1 MANPQPLNF
10 TIDDSSP
17 VIRYTP
23 NPTFAV
29 NIFPDPLLNWSPVC
43 GAIDASE
50 RCDDHSAHVTGLDG
64 AKFALS
70 FFGTGINL
78 FGNLTLGTTFSMNID
93 GNTVSNGLS
102 RGEGADSQILAKVSG
117 LSPALHTLI
126 LTVKKGEDIRGL
138 FTFDY
143 AQVLVGNA
151 TSFNRT
157 VIDAFSD
164 QLRLGP
170 AEPRYLESWNRYGG
184 YNASVP
190 DGVNFSSFRATDLVG
205 ANVYASFKGST
216 LFYYGPC
223 YTASH
228 AYTVSLDGGANSQPV
243 QLNASV
249 PFTQVVARCLRYY
262 SGGLST
268 QISDSGSQIEHE
280 ILITNSQDKKWLTIH
295 WLEMWDF
302 QLVESTG
309 ISTGASPSSAITRIP
324 HLYSTDGGGIAALLA
339 LTTVL
344 YSIICHLF

>member
-1 MANPQPLNF
+1 MKNF

-102 RGEGADSQILAKVSG
+102 GGEGADSQILAKVSG

-143 AQVLVGNA
+143 AQILVGNA

-170 AEPRYLESWNRYGG
+170 AEPRYLLVYPSFSAFSINSPRSEADNSHSSESWNRYGG

-190 DGVNFSSFRATDLVG
+190 DGVNFSSFRATDVMG
-205 ANVYASFKGST
+205 ANVYAAFKGST

-309 ISTGASPSSAITRIP
+309 ISTGAS
-324 HLYSTDGGGIAALLA
+324 
-339 LTTVL
+339 
-344 YSIICHLF
+344 